1 MCTFA
6 SVLPFKVAMH
16 FIRKLRK
23 VPLRSQGGPFFIRQ
37 NTAKSV
43 KTADPLK
50 PILFISYEFLRLKC
64 NLACAPIRSKHVKIR
79 MKHASGIL
87 QIGSNCEL
95 YTYFIE

>member
-6 SVLPFKVAMH
+6 RVFPFKVATI
-16 FIRKLRK
+16 FTRKLRK

-43 KTADPLK
+43 KTVDPLK
-50 PILFISYEFLRLKC
+50 PISFILYEFLRLKC
-64 NLACAPIRSKHVKIR
+64 NLACAPIRSKHLKIR

-87 QIGSNCEL
+87 PIGSNCEL